1 MWKRETVKSLK
12 RGSVKPNTALL
23 LQRFNAST
31 IQRFNDSINAL
42 TIQRFNPSTIQQLSN
57 Q

>member
-23 LQRFNAST
+23 HQRFNAST
-31 IQRFNDSINAL
+31 IQRFNDS
-42 TIQRFNPSTIQQLSN
+42 TIQPFNDSTII
-57 Q
+57 